1 MTYLGP
7 DKRQYIAIYSGVGG
21 AAMVSSK
28 MKGFPARG
36 STLYVFSL
44 NGESPH
50 SAAGMLTTE
59 GGQPAAEPDE
69 TNSGNR

>member
-1 MTYLGP
+1 
-7 DKRQYIAIYSGVGG
+7 
-21 AAMVSSK
+21 MVSSK

-44 NGESPH
+44 EGESPH

-59 GGQPAAEPDE
+59 GYKPAAEADE
-69 TNSGNR
+69 NNSGTR